1 MRSNQ
6 PKATIRPT
14 SSVNINHLNRTLP
27 SGCGQVDALYAAWQ
41 QISILRSSSALRVSR
56 PGSTPG
62 EGPKLY
68 AAKVKSVLGNE
79 LRMAA

>member
-1 MRSNQ
+1 MLHGT
-6 PKATIRPT
+6 K
-14 SSVNINHLNRTLP
+14 
-27 SGCGQVDALYAAWQ
+27 
-41 QISILRSSSALRVSR
+41 ISILRSSSALRVSR